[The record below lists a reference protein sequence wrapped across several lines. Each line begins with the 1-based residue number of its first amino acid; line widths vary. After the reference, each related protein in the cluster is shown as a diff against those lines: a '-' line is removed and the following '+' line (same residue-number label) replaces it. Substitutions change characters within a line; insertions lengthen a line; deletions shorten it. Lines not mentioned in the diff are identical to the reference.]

1 MKAIKLIF
9 SLLIIFSFSSI
20 FAQNEIPKSNYEQG
34 MDLIEQQK
42 YEEAIIQFSFTIE
55 ENTSDITSAY
65 YYRAYCY
72 CQVNM
77 AKEGCID
84 LHKASALGHYVE
96 KIAIPCGCDA
106 KDPK

>member
-42 YEEAIIQFSFTIE
+42 YEEAITQFTYSIE
-55 ENTSDITSAY
+55 KNSSDLASAY
-65 YYRAYCY
+65 YYRAFCF
-72 CQVNM
+72 CQINRSQ
-77 AKEGCID
+77 EGCAD
-84 LHKASALGHYVE
+84 LHEASKRGHYVE

-106 KDPK
+106 KDPQ